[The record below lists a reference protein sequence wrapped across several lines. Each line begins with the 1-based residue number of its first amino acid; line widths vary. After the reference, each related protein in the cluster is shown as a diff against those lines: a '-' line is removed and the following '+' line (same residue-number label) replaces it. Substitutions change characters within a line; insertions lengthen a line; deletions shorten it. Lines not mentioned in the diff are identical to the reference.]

1 MFERTKTQAL
11 PARPY
16 QIMAG
21 RAMNR
26 LLFPLLA
33 LALPLAAC
41 GGAQAPEKT
50 LDQAPLAGASIGG
63 PFTLVNGDGK
73 TVTDADFA
81 GKYRIMYFGYTF
93 CPDVCPVDVQ
103 NIGGA
108 MKLLDRQD
116 PALSAKIVPIF
127 VSIDPARDTPDVVK
141 QFTAAFYPRM
151 VGLTGSAEQVD
162 EAAKVYRVPYQKRET
177 PSGYLMDH
185 GRQAY
190 LMGPKGEPIALL
202 PQDQSPQ
209 AIVAEIERWIG

>member
-1 MFERTKTQAL
+1 
-11 PARPY
+11 
-16 QIMAG
+16 MAG
-21 RAMNR
+21 GAMNR
-26 LLFPLLA
+26 LLVLLAAPLA
-33 LALPLAAC
+33 LALAGC
-41 GGAQAPEKT
+41 GGQPAQKSLAN
-50 LDQAPLAGASIGG
+50 APLAGASIGG

-73 TVTDADFA
+73 TVTERDFA

-108 MKLLDRQD
+108 MKLLDKQN

-127 VSIDPARDTPDVVK
+127 VTVDPARDTPPVVK
-141 QFTAAFYPRM
+141 EFTSAFYPRM
-151 VGLTGSAEQVD
+151 VGLTGTPAQVD
-162 EAAKVYRVPYQKRET
+162 AAAKVYRVPYQKRET

-190 LMGPKGEPIALL
+190 LMGPNGEPIALL
-202 PQDQSPQ
+202 PQEQSPQ

>member
-1 MFERTKTQAL
+1 MQSLQRFS
-11 PARPY
+11 Y

-21 RAMNR
+21 GAMNR
-26 LLFPLLA
+26 LLA
-33 LALPLAAC
+33 LALPIAFALAGC
-41 GGAQAPEKT
+41 GDGTPAKKSIA
-50 LDQAPLAGASIGG
+50 DAPLAGASIGG
-63 PFTLVNGDGK
+63 PFALVDGDGK
-73 TVTDADFA
+73 PVKDTDFA

-108 MKLLDRQD
+108 MKLLDKQN
-116 PALSAKIVPIF
+116 PKLSAQIVPIF
-127 VSIDPARDTPDVVK
+127 VTIDPARDTPKVVK
-141 QFTAAFYPRM
+141 EFTAAFYPRM
-151 VGLTGSAEQVD
+151 VGLTGTPAQVD
-162 EAAKVYRVPYQKRET
+162 AAAKAYRVPYAKRET

-202 PQDQSPQ
+202 PQDQNPQ

>member
-1 MFERTKTQAL
+1 
-11 PARPY
+11 
-16 QIMAG
+16 MAG
-21 RAMNR
+21 GAMNR
-26 LLFPLLA
+26 LISTVFAAAVA
-33 LALPLAAC
+33 LSLSAC
-41 GGAQAPEKT
+41 GAGEAPKKS
-50 LDQAPLAGASIGG
+50 LADAPLAGASIGG

-73 TVTDADFA
+73 TVKDSDFA

-108 MKLLDRQD
+108 MKLLEKQKPDLAAQ
-116 PALSAKIVPIF
+116 IVPIF
-127 VSIDPARDTPDVVK
+127 VTIDPARDTPKVVK
-141 QFTAAFYPRM
+141 EFTSAFYPRM
-151 VGLTGSAEQVD
+151 IGLTGTAEQVA

-177 PSGYLMDH
+177 ASGYLMDH

-202 PQDQSPQ
+202 PQEQSPA

>member
-1 MFERTKTQAL
+1 LQA
-11 PARPY
+11 APY

-21 RAMNR
+21 GAMNR
-26 LLFPLLA
+26 FIAILSA
-33 LALPLAAC
+33 LCLAAC
-41 GGAQAPEKT
+41 GAVEAPKKS
-50 LDQAPLAGASIGG
+50 LADAPLAGASIGG
-63 PFTLVNGDGK
+63 PFTLTDGDGK
-73 TVTDADFA
+73 TVKNSDFA

-108 MKLLDRQD
+108 MKELDKSNPKLAAQ
-116 PALSAKIVPIF
+116 IVPVF
-127 VSIDPARDTPDVVK
+127 VTIDPARDTPKVVK
-141 QFTAAFYPRM
+141 QFTSAFYPRM
-151 VGLTGSAEQVD
+151 VGLTGTPAQVD
-162 EAAKVYRVPYQKRET
+162 AAAKAYRVPYQKRET

-202 PQDQSPQ
+202 PQDQTPQ

>member
-1 MFERTKTQAL
+1 
-11 PARPY
+11 
-16 QIMAG
+16 
-21 RAMNR
+21 MNR
-26 LLFPLLA
+26 LLVPAFA
-33 LALPLAAC
+33 LAFALAGC
-41 GGAQAPEKT
+41 GAGTPGEKST
-50 LDQAPLAGASIGG
+50 ANAPLAGASIGG

-73 TVTDADFA
+73 TVKDTDFA

-108 MKLLDRQD
+108 MKLLDTSN
-116 PALSAKIVPIF
+116 PGLSAQIVPIF
-127 VSIDPARDTPDVVK
+127 VTVDPARDTPKVVK
-141 QFTAAFYPRM
+141 EFTAAFYPRM
-151 VGLTGSAEQVD
+151 VGLTGTPAQID
-162 EAAKVYRVPYQKRET
+162 AAAKAYRVPYAKRET

-190 LMGPKGEPIALL
+190 LIGPRGEPIALL